1 MKPLYLSAVALGFAS
16 VLLLAAEAPQTPVP
30 TAPQVALSNSFIQM
44 KVYPPDTEK
53 GYYRGT
59 RFDWAGVVSSLL
71 YKNHGYFGQWF
82 PTYNP
87 KLHDSIMGPVE
98 EFEQLGFTNAEP
110 GGTFLKIG
118 VGALRRPATGN
129 RRYDNFFAYEIVD
142 SGKWSVRQGPD
153 WIEYTQDLKD
163 AAGYS
168 YIYRKTLRLTKDKP
182 ELVLEHS
189 LKNTGTK
196 AIQTTAYDHCF
207 YVIDGETT
215 GPDFV
220 VKVPFTIRT
229 PAATGLGR
237 NAEVHTNEVVFL
249 SSQSAYGIVE
259 GYSES
264 ARDYDIRVE
273 NRKVKAGVRA
283 TSDRPLAKLIV
294 WSSRITVC
302 PEAYIAIQAEPGQEA
317 TWRINYEFYTLP
329 D

>member
-1 MKPLYLSAVALGFAS
+1 MKALSLSAVTLVIGS
-16 VLLLAAEAPQTPVP
+16 VLLRAAEAPQTPVP
-30 TAPQVALSNSFIQM
+30 TAPQVTLSNALIQM
-44 KVYPPDTEK
+44 KVFPPDTEK

-59 RFDWAGVVSSLL
+59 RFDWAGVVSSLI
-71 YKNHGYFGQWF
+71 YKDHGYFGQWF

-118 VGALRRPATGN
+118 VGALRRPSAGN
-129 RRYDNFFAYEIVD
+129 QRYNSFTPYDIVD
-142 SGKWSVRQGPD
+142 SGKWSTRQGPD
-153 WIEYTQDLKD
+153 WIEYTQELKD

-168 YIYRKTLRLTKDKP
+168 YVYRKTLRLTKDKP

-189 LKNTGTK
+189 LKNTGSK

-220 VKVPFTIRT
+220 VKFPFQ
-229 PAATGLGR
+229 PQAPNGLQRG
-237 NAEVHTNEVVFL
+237 AEVRTNEVAFL
-249 SSQSAYGIVE
+249 SQSSYGIIE
-259 GYSES
+259 GYSNTPK
-264 ARDYDIRVE
+264 DYDIRVE

-302 PEAYIAIQAEPGQEA
+302 PEAYVAVQAEPGQEA